1 MKKFLSFFL
10 VLFMATNL
18 FAQTPNVTTTIEN
31 VTATEVTAAFE
42 MNAACNGYR
51 VYISTDD
58 DMFFWTGMMQCT
70 EEVIVLNL
78 GAPYSSDTTHTFND
92 LVPGTE
98 YGLYVLAF
106 GTSDTVMLRT
116 TVTTNTVG
124 GTGTSSISIAVTNI
138 TSTSALVTC
147 TPNEETARFNDF
159 IIEQSSFAEIG
170 ADSVIAILKE
180 DPNIHYVEYE
190 WEWLT
195 LNPGTA
201 YYAVAIGQNA
211 DGVWGDMTKVP
222 FSTTPTAV
230 VNHKNG
236 DFNIYP
242 NPAKTSVKLED
253 IPSHGYLQV
262 CDLQGKIIFEKT
274 LDDSNTTIDLSNVAK
289 GVYMVKISDGD
300 NHQFMVKKLVVR

>member
-1 MKKFLSFFL
+1 MKKILSFFL

-42 MNAACNGYR
+42 MNADCNGYR
-51 VYISTDD
+51 VYISTDE
-58 DMFFWTGMMQCT
+58 DMILWTGMMHCT
-70 EEVIVLNL
+70 EEVIVLNW
-78 GAPYSSDTTHTFND
+78 GALYSSDTTHTFND

-98 YGLYVLAF
+98 YKLYVLAF

-124 GTGTSSISIAVTNI
+124 GSGTSIISIAVTNI

-211 DGVWGDMTKVP
+211 DGVWGDITKVP
-222 FSTTPTAV
+222 FSTMPTAV
-230 VNHKNG
+230 VNYKNG

-242 NPAKTSVKLED
+242 NPAETSVKLED
-253 IPSHGYLQV
+253 IPSHGNLQV

-300 NHQFMVKKLVVR
+300 NHQCMVKKLVVR